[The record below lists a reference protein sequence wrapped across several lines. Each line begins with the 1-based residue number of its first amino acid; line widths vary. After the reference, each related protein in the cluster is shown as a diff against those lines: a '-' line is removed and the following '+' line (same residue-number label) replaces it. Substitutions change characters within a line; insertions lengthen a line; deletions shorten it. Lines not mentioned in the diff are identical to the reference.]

1 MADQTPSG
9 PTGLPFVFNARDMEA
24 RGIPRGRIRTWLR
37 RGEVHRVG
45 RGLYR
50 ITDTPYTEW
59 EDLASVARRVPHGI
73 LCLLTA
79 LRVHEIGTQSPGEVW
94 MAIDRKAWVP
104 ETSPWRV
111 RFVRWSGRMMRIGVD
126 TQNVRGVTIRITS
139 PARTIVDCFRYRNK
153 IGLDVALEAMEDG
166 LRDRKMTVSEVM
178 RTAEACRASTVIRPY
193 LESLGR

>member
-1 MADQTPSG
+1 M
-9 PTGLPFVFNARDMEA
+9 
-24 RGIPRGRIRTWLR
+24 
-37 RGEVHRVG
+37 G